1 MVSGLGGWR
10 DLLYLYVVVWDVLY
24 PGWCATF
31 FSDAR
36 RPPLYRRTHPQ
47 LRSQERLA
55 RTARLSNP
63 VPALPQTEPVTRSMH
78 ETTDLRGCL
87 YGIHF
92 EHCHFADRTG
102 VTRGQFPASTFQR
115 KAGICRESISKSE
128 ETSPKGTNTP
138 HRVREWCATNHQIS
152 RSGLQMAAACVL
164 AGAVVLNRLKS
175 RP

>member
-1 MVSGLGGWR
+1 M
-10 DLLYLYVVVWDVLY
+10 
-24 PGWCATF
+24 F

-36 RPPLYRRTHPQ
+36 RPPLYIEERTPPASCVANNASPGRRGSRILSPPHPK
-47 LRSQERLA
+47 L
-55 RTARLSNP
+55 
-63 VPALPQTEPVTRSMH
+63 EPVTRSMH
-78 ETTDLRGCL
+78 ENTALQRGL